1 MVCSVAKKKKCNP
14 QEACKNVENCDLTEG
29 QEKQNA
35 RYACSH
41 ISQVCA
47 GKMEWERGLKG
58 LVRMAAPWVVY
69 LKFLSNCPPS
79 SYRCYYSHFRGE
91 ETEAHGGD
99 TVGRWWL
106 LRGARQLTES
116 LYNPV
121 CLPTQAFSSW
131 ELKTKPLPPRPS
143 LLLLD
148 HPCTSGCLH

>member
-1 MVCSVAKKKKCNP
+1 M
-14 QEACKNVENCDLTEG
+14 ENCDLTEG

-79 SYRCYYSHFRGE
+79 SYRCYYSHLEVRKLRLME
-91 ETEAHGGD
+91 VTLLAGG
-99 TVGRWWL
+99 
-106 LRGARQLTES
+106 
-116 LYNPV
+116 
-121 CLPTQAFSSW
+121 
-131 ELKTKPLPPRPS
+131 
-143 LLLLD
+143 
-148 HPCTSGCLH
+148 GC